1 MDRDEAATI
10 VHLWNGMV
18 FMRHRGMAVLAPLFA
33 LAMLGVACGSGKQSG
48 TGAGGAN
55 AIRVGSV
62 APEFTLPS
70 AKGGTVSLG
79 EFRGREA
86 VLLYFSMGPG

>member
-1 MDRDEAATI
+1 MK
-10 VHLWNGMV
+10 N
-18 FMRHRGMAVLAPLFA
+18 RGMAVLALLFA
-33 LAMLGVACGSGKQSG
+33 MAVLGVACGSGKEADTQG
-48 TGAGGAN
+48 GGAGAV
-55 AIRVGSV
+55 RVGSV

-79 EFRGREA
+79 EFRGRKA